1 MNERMNELDVLRR
14 AFNRERDARKEA
26 ERLLDQKSRELFQAN
41 KELRELAER
50 LEQLV
55 AERTAELAVA
65 RDHAIEA
72 SRAKSQ
78 FLANMSHELRTPL
91 NAIIGY
97 SEILQEDALESSQT
111 RFVPDL
117 QKIHAAGKH
126 LLALV
131 NDILDLSKIEA
142 GQMEVFLEPATLS
155 ELIAEVVST
164 IRPLIDKNQNTLML
178 EIVPDLGAWQVDIT
192 KLRQSL
198 FNLLSNASKFTSK
211 GTITFSARLDRQG
224 DSKWLCFSVTDTGIG
239 MTPEQLAGL
248 FVPFRQA
255 DASTSRRFGGT
266 GLGLAITD
274 RFCRMMGGEITVSST
289 YGVGSTFAMRLPAHP
304 VESAVGGEVGSILGG
319 ALPGTGRLTRRRR
332 RDLVLV
338 IDDDPTVRDV
348 MTRMLNS
355 EGFQVCTAADGEEG
369 LELARQL
376 RPSAITLDVLMP
388 SMDGWAVLS
397 ALQADHDLRSIPV
410 IVTSN
415 AGDRSV
421 GFALGAADFLPK
433 PVDRQRLLG
442 LLERHHPPGEG
453 ATVLVVDDDADC
465 RELMRRTLEE
475 QGCKVMV
482 ADNGEAALG
491 RLADRRPDLVLLD
504 LLMPGHGGFSLVEA
518 LQASEEWRSI
528 PVVVTTGREISDEE
542 RQKLNGYVESV
553 LRKGTYSRED
563 LVRWLKRATG
573 GAEVSSTGASR
584 PA

>member
-1 MNERMNELDVLRR
+1 MNELDILRR

-55 AERTAELAVA
+55 IERTAELAVA

-97 SEILQEDALESSQT
+97 SEILQEDALESGQN
-111 RFVPDL
+111 RFVSDL

-142 GQMEVFLEPATLS
+142 GQMEVYLEPTLVT

-164 IRPLIDKNQNTLML
+164 IRPLIEKNHNTLRL
-178 EIVPDLGAWQVDIT
+178 EIAQELGTWQIDIT

-211 GTITFSARLDRQG
+211 GAITFAARLERQG
-224 DSKWLCFSVTDTGIG
+224 GSTWLCFSVTDTGIG
-239 MTPEQLAGL
+239 MTPEQVAGL
-248 FVPFRQA
+248 FVPFKQA

-274 RFCRMMGGEITVSST
+274 RFCRMMGGEITVEST
-289 YGVGSTFAMRLPAHP
+289 YGAGSTFTMRLPARP
-304 VESAVGGEVGSILGG
+304 VETVGVGEVASLLGG
-319 ALPGTGRLTRRRR
+319 VLPAAGRLTRRRR

-338 IDDDPTVRDV
+338 IDDDPAVRDV

-355 EGFQVCTAADGEEG
+355 EGFQVCTAADGGEG

-415 AGDRSV
+415 AGDRSI

-442 LLERHHPPGEG
+442 LLERHHPKGEG

-465 RELMRRTLEE
+465 REQMQRTLEE
-475 QGCKVMV
+475 QGCSVMV
-482 ADNGEAALG
+482 ADTGESALG

-504 LLMPGHGGFSLVEA
+504 LLMPGNGGFSLVEA
-518 LQASEEWRSI
+518 LQAREEWRSI
-528 PVVVTTGREISDEE
+528 PVVVTTGREITEEE
-542 RQKLNGYVESV
+542 RQRLTGYVESV
-553 LRKGTYSRED
+553 LRKGAYSRED

-573 GAEVSSTGASR
+573 GAEVSSAGAGMGRSV
-584 PA
+584 